1 MGLVQELAQG
11 PRPTHFPLHSHP
23 TNPYNLATKQRSR
36 SQAAATSSTATSG
49 RGAGLGDVGDREAGK
64 KERNQSQNSTPNQTE
79 LTPDQVEFLLCF
91 FVCFFC
97 GMTCGP
103 GRKKAQKKHKKS
115 TKNHGIWTICLKIWG
130 GEPGAMGGE
139 PEARGWSREPEPI
152 WTWLSSCSQ
161 CNHNLPSFLSFIF
174 PLAVRARNP
183 GHLLPFQ
190 S

>member
-64 KERNQSQNSTPNQTE
+64 KERNHSQNSTPNQTE

-91 FVCFFC
+91 FLFFFC

-103 GRKKAQKKHKKS
+103 GRKKAQKKAQK
-115 TKNHGIWTICLKIWG
+115 TTGIWTIFLKIWG
-130 GEPGAMGGE
+130 GEPGATRWGAGSDKV
-139 PEARGWSREPEPI
+139 RSRERWVGSRKPGGGAGSQSQFGLGSHPAPSVI
-152 WTWLSSCSQ
+152 TISLPFFLSS
-161 CNHNLPSFLSFIF
+161 FLW
-174 PLAVRARNP
+174 L
-183 GHLLPFQ
+183 
-190 S
+190 